1 MFLLSKY
8 KTDLRIENINRK
20 EHILMNETQK
30 QIILTGDRPTGRLH
44 LGHYVGSLKR
54 RVELQNSGKYDE
66 INILIADDQ
75 ALTDNADNPGKI
87 RDNIINVVL
96 DYLSVGIDPEKTTIC
111 IQSALPA
118 LHALTFYYMNLVTT
132 ARLSRNPTVKA
143 EMQMRGFADEGLPAG
158 FFTYPVSQ
166 AADITAFDATVV
178 PVGEDQLPML
188 EQTRE
193 IVQKFNNTYGETLV
207 MPRAMIPENET
218 QRRLPGVD
226 GKAKMSKSLGN
237 CIYLSDTSKTVKKQI
252 NGKMFTDPTHLRIE
266 DPGHTEG
273 NVVFTYLDA
282 FCTDDHFAEYL
293 PQYANLEEMKEHY
306 RRGGLGDG
314 VCKKFLISVLEEEL
328 SPIRAEREKWAADI
342 DSVYDILR
350 EGTLRAQE
358 KTNRTLERVRKAMR
372 INYFDDRAIVKEWEA
387 LLKEAAQPRRR

>member
-1 MFLLSKY
+1 MEEK
-8 KTDLRIENINRK
+8 
-20 EHILMNETQK
+20 TQK

-54 RVELQNSGKYDE
+54 RVELQNSGKFDE

-75 ALTDNADNPGKI
+75 ALTDNVDNPGKI
-87 RDNIINVVL
+87 RDNMIQVAL
-96 DYLSVGIDPEKTTIC
+96 DYLSVGLDPNKTTIC
-111 IQSALPA
+111 VQSALPA

-143 EMQMRGFADEGLPAG
+143 EIQMRGFADEGLPAG
-158 FFTYPVSQ
+158 FFAYPVSQ

-178 PVGEDQLPML
+178 PVGEDQLPMI

-193 IVQKFNNTYGETLV
+193 IVEKFNKIYGETLV
-207 MPRAMIPENET
+207 LPKAMIPENET

-237 CIYLSDTSKTVKKQI
+237 CIYLSDDPKTVKKQI
-252 NGKMFTDPTHLRIE
+252 NGKMFTDPQHLRIE
-266 DPGHTEG
+266 DPGHLEG

-282 FCTDDHFAEYL
+282 FCTDAHFAEFL
-293 PQYANLEEMKEHY
+293 PEYANLDEMKAHY
-306 RRGGLGDG
+306 QRGGLGDG
-314 VCKKFLISVLEEEL
+314 TCKKFLINVLEEEL
-328 SPIRAEREKWAADI
+328 APIRAERAKWQSDI

-350 EGTLRAQE
+350 DGTAKAVE
-358 KTNRTLERVRKAMR
+358 KTNATLARVRKAMR
-372 INYFDDRAIVKEWEA
+372 IDYFDDRSIVKEWKK
-387 LLKEAAQPRRR
+387 LF

>member
-1 MFLLSKY
+1 
-8 KTDLRIENINRK
+8 
-20 EHILMNETQK
+20 MNETQK

-111 IQSALPA
+111 VQSALPA

-193 IVQKFNNTYGETLV
+193 IVQKFNYTYGETLV

-237 CIYLSDTSKTVKKQI
+237 CIYLSDTAKTVKKQI

>member
-1 MFLLSKY
+1 
-8 KTDLRIENINRK
+8 
-20 EHILMNETQK
+20 MNETQK

-111 IQSALPA
+111 VQSALPA

-193 IVQKFNNTYGETLV
+193 IVQKFNYTYGDTLV

-237 CIYLSDTSKTVKKQI
+237 CIYLSDTAKTVKKQI

-314 VCKKFLISVLEEEL
+314 VCKKFLINVLEEEL
-328 SPIRAEREKWAADI
+328 SPIRAQREKWEADI

-372 INYFDDRAIVKEWEA
+372 INYFDERSIVKEWEE